1 MIPLKILRTAFVLA
15 PALAALVAAPAL
27 AQGSS
32 PQGAASTA
40 TGTEAPQAVDEVVV
54 RGRRLSEIE
63 SDLRIYI
70 DKFLDEV
77 AAPARGRGYA
87 RWHRGLCVGVHNLE
101 NTAAQYVV
109 DRISQQ
115 AVDLGLEPGAPG
127 GRAEASSGSASHAA
141 E

>member
-1 MIPLKILRTAFVLA
+1 MIPLKILRTAFVLV

-27 AQGSS
+27 AQVSS
-32 PQGAASTA
+32 PQAAPSTA

-77 AAPARGRGYA
+77 AAPARGRPM
-87 RWHRGLCVGVHNLE
+87 RSPRPSRCEPLSRGTGPLS
-101 NTAAQYVV
+101 
-109 DRISQQ
+109 R
-115 AVDLGLEPGAPG
+115 
-127 GRAEASSGSASHAA
+127 
-141 E
+141 